1 MSAPPSALPALLFTG
16 LQREYNVVIHIRVG
30 DLCYPASPAF
40 LQNVKSSLDIL
51 LQDEH
56 VHYYFIAEDPKAG
69 DRQAPKGF
77 EYILKTFNGT
87 QFTFLNNLDVRSS
100 LYHMMN
106 ADMLIMTGSGFP
118 YIAAVTSWKPVVLHG
133 PNKVGEYEMF
143 QHRDWIRVDKKGVIY
158 EPRSL
163 SEVYRKITVKK
174 HLFHGKTVP
183 Y

>member
-1 MSAPPSALPALLFTG
+1 
-16 LQREYNVVIHIRVG
+16 VIHIRVG
-30 DLCYPASPAF
+30 DISHPASPVF

-51 LQDEH
+51 LQDER

-69 DRQAPKGF
+69 DHQPPKGF

-87 QFTFLNNLDVRSS
+87 QFTFMNSLDVRSS

-106 ADMLIMTGSGFP
+106 ADMLVMTGSGFP

-133 PNKVGEYEMF
+133 ANKVGEYEMYK
-143 QHRDWIRVDKKGVIY
+143 HRDWIRLDKKGVIY